1 MSQPGPLPA
10 AGGAGCLSTSLV
22 TFRADRALLQ
32 RTLAAYAA
40 ATAPLLASGWRC
52 QLTVV
57 DNASGPDDRAAL
69 QSLLPPTA
77 TLLAN
82 SGNRGFGRAHN
93 QVIAA
98 AASDFHLILNPDLEM
113 APDALTEGLRYLQ
126 QHVAVV
132 AVSPSC
138 RNGAGQPE
146 SLCKRLPSVL
156 DLALRGFAPQALQR
170 RCAARLAR
178 YACADL
184 LAANAPV
191 AVPLASGCWL
201 LCRTAALQ
209 AVGGFDPRYF
219 LYFEDFALSLA
230 LQRQGALHHVPA
242 CRVLHHGG
250 QAARK
255 GWRHRWLFARS
266 ATQFLAR
273 HGWRW
278 A

>member
-1 MSQPGPLPA
+1 MTAPGPLPA
-10 AGGAGCLSTSLV
+10 RASRLSTSLV
-22 TFRADRALLQ
+22 TFHADPRLLE
-32 RTLAAYAA
+32 RTLAAHAGA
-40 ATAPLLASGWRC
+40 VAPLLASGWHSA
-52 QLTVV
+52 LSVV
-57 DNASGPDDRAAL
+57 DNASGAAARATLQALLPADAAL
-69 QSLLPPTA
+69 LTNARNL
-77 TLLAN
+77 
-82 SGNRGFGRAHN
+82 GFGRAHN
-93 QVIAA
+93 QVIASA
-98 AASDFHLILNPDLEM
+98 DSEFHLILNPDLEM

-126 QHVAVV
+126 QHPDVV
-132 AVSPSC
+132 AVSPAC
-138 RNGAGQPE
+138 RNGAGRPE

-156 DLALRGFAPQALQR
+156 DLALRGFAPPALQR

-184 LAANAPV
+184 LATAAPV
-191 AVPLASGCWL
+191 DVPLASGCWL
-201 LCRTAALQ
+201 LCRTDALR

-230 LQRQGALHHVPA
+230 LSRHGAIHHVPA

-266 ATQFLAR
+266 AAQFFAR